1 MMSLSAY
8 TDMLRQLVALP
19 SVSSQDPRLDQSNL
33 AVIEVLAN
41 ALSALD
47 FAVEIMPLPGENGKA
62 NLIASRGQGSGGL
75 ILSGHSDTVPCDP
88 LLWHSDP
95 FQLVQK
101 ENRLYGLGATDMK
114 GFFPLVVEA
123 MKTFHD
129 VPFNQP
135 LIVVA
140 TANEETSMS
149 GARALLEQGR
159 PKGRF
164 AIIGEPTSLRPIRMH
179 KGITMETIRIQG
191 QSGHSSNPALGYNAI
206 DAMHSVLTRILL
218 WRNDLSTRMQ
228 NALFVVPHTT
238 VNLGCIHGGDNPN
251 RICGSCELQI
261 DIRPVP
267 GMSLDELRAELR
279 KLLAPITG
287 QHGVT
292 LHMESL
298 FPGIPAFETPENSE
312 LVRLAEKLTG
322 HRADAVSFGT
332 EAPFLQE
339 LGCET
344 LILGPGSIDQAHQ
357 ANEFI
362 ALDQVTQG
370 VVQLR
375 QFIQRLCVQPR

>member
-62 NLIASRGQGSGGL
+62 NLIASRGQGPGGL

-88 LLWHSDP
+88 HLWHSDP
-95 FQLVQK
+95 FQLTQK

-179 KGITMETIRIQG
+179 KGITMETIRIRG
-191 QSGHSSNPALGYNAI
+191 QSGHSSNPALGSNAI
-206 DAMHSVLTRILL
+206 DAMHSVLTQILL
-218 WRNDLSTRMQ
+218 WRDDLSTRMQ
-228 NALFVVPHTT
+228 NALFMVPHTT

-267 GMSLDELRAELR
+267 GMSLDELRAELK
-279 KLLAPITG
+279 KLLAPISG

-292 LHMESL
+292 LLMESL

-322 HRADAVSFGT
+322 HRAEAVSFGT
-332 EAPFLQE
+332 EAPFLQG

-370 VVQLR
+370 VAQLR
-375 QFIQRLCVQPR
+375 QFIQRLCV